1 MEVECALLDGEHD
14 SELAQLQKEKE
25 SLEQLNG
32 KIHSIDKT
40 NRIEMNRVTL
50 QTFNNITKQYCPF
63 PSHSNQ
69 SDGRQAHIWGNEA
82 FHLL

>member
-32 KIHSIDKT
+32 KIHSIGKT
-40 NRIEMNRVTL
+40 NRIDINRVTL
-50 QTFNNITKQYCPF
+50 TNTAIQHSPF
-63 PSHSNQ
+63 SPSLTNK
-69 SDGRQAHIWGNEA
+69 SDCR
-82 FHLL
+82 